1 MRIRAFIWVACFA
14 PFAVLARPL
23 TPDDVYRWQYL
34 TEPRIS
40 PDGRWI
46 AYTLSAP
53 DRSADSDGSHIWLA
67 SWDGKDTRPL
77 SPPAAFAHDA
87 RWSPDG
93 NRIAYL
99 GTGASKSGD
108 EQVWV
113 VDRAGGAPRQVTRF
127 QGSIAGFGWSP
138 DGRRFVFS
146 AKPSAGE
153 EDEDKP
159 KPIVIDRLQFQLD
172 YEGYLTGERAH
183 LYVVDAS
190 SGAITQLTDGK
201 ADDIQP
207 AWAPNGSQVVF
218 LSKAGPEPDAH
229 DNWDLFLIEPKAGSQ
244 PRQLTDT
251 PEMENDPVWG
261 RGFGPPRFSADGSQ
275 LTYVRLGR
283 PEDSWFSM
291 TQVAASGVDGSP
303 AVLPTNALDR
313 LTLNPHWS
321 PDGRSIYF
329 MLEDDRSIVLARV
342 RLKDGRVERLTA
354 PDSVVV
360 DFDVSASGRIAVLYG
375 TSDRPSELMAFES
388 GKLRPLTHHNGPWL
402 HEVSFAR
409 SRNVEFK
416 GSDGAS
422 IHGLVMTP
430 AGEQPSTGWP
440 TIVRVDG
447 GPAYQ
452 WQHEFDLEWQLLV
465 AHGFAVIGPNPRGSS
480 GRGYDYQRA
489 ILGNW
494 GFVDAPDILAAA
506 DFAVA
511 RGIADSKRLG
521 IGGWSY
527 GAQLTNF
534 VIATDSRFKAA
545 TSGAGISNMLA
556 GYGVDQYVR
565 EWENE
570 LGLPWKNTATWLR
583 LSLAFLHADRIR
595 TPTLF
600 LCGSE
605 DSNVPPVG
613 SKQMYQA
620 LRRLGVPTEL
630 VIYPGE
636 YHDLSRPSF
645 RVDRA
650 ERYNQWYDRFLKPN

>member
-1 MRIRAFIWVACFA
+1 MRTRILIWAACLV
-14 PFAVLARPL
+14 PFGVLARPL
-23 TPDDVYRWQYL
+23 TPDDVYRWIDV

-40 PDGRWI
+40 PDGNWI
-46 AYTLSAP
+46 AYTLSVPNRAT
-53 DRSADSDGSHIWLA
+53 DSDGSEIWLV
-67 SWDGKDTRPL
+67 SWDGKQNRRLT
-77 SPPAAFAHDA
+77 PPAAFARDA

-93 NRIAYL
+93 RLIGYL
-99 GTGASKSGD
+99 GTAASESGD
-108 EQVWV
+108 EQIWV
-113 VDRAGGAPRQVTRF
+113 AKRDGGAPQRVTRF
-127 QGSIAGFGWSP
+127 EGSISEFGWSP
-138 DGRRFVFS
+138 DGKRLVFS
-146 AKPSAGE
+146 ARPSSGAK
-153 EDEDKP
+153 DADKP
-159 KPIVIDRLQFQLD
+159 APIVIDRLQFQLD
-172 YEGYLTGERAH
+172 NEGYLTGERSH
-183 LYVVDAS
+183 LYVIDAAG
-190 SGAITQLTDGK
+190 GAVTQLTNGS

-207 AWAPNGSQVVF
+207 AWSPAGSEIVF

-229 DNWDLFLIEPKAGSQ
+229 DNWDLYRIEPQARSK
-244 PRQLTDT
+244 PRQLTRT

-261 RGFGPPRFSADGSQ
+261 RGFGPPRFSADGKR
-275 LTYVRLGR
+275 LAYVRLGK
-283 PEDSWFSM
+283 PEDSWFSI
-291 TQVAASGVDGSP
+291 TAVAASGVDGS
-303 AVLPTNALDR
+303 AAILPTTALDR

-321 PDGRSIYF
+321 ADARSIYF
-329 MLEDDRSIVLARV
+329 MLEDDRSVELARV
-342 RLKDGRVERLTA
+342 RLDGGRVERLTA
-354 PDSVVV
+354 PDRVVA
-360 DFDVSASGRIAVLYG
+360 DFDVSASGRIAVLCG

-388 GKLRPLTHHNGPWL
+388 GKLRPLTHHNESWL
-402 HEVSFAR
+402 GEVAFAR

-416 GSDGAS
+416 SHDGTPV
-422 IHGLVMTP
+422 HGLLMIP
-430 AGEQPSTGWP
+430 AGGRPPAGWP

-465 AHGFAVIGPNPRGSS
+465 AHGYAVIGPNPRGSS
-480 GRGYDYQRA
+480 GRGYAYQRA

-511 RGIADSKRLG
+511 QGIADRERLG

-534 VIATDSRFKAA
+534 VIASDSRFKAA

-570 LGLPWKNTATWLR
+570 LGLPWMNTDTWLR
-583 LSLAFLHADRIR
+583 LSHAFLHADRIR

-600 LCGSE
+600 LSGSE
-605 DSNVPPVG
+605 DSNVPLVG

-620 LRRLGVPTEL
+620 LRRLGVATEL

-636 YHDLSRPSF
+636 YHGLARPSF

-650 ERYNQWYDRFLKPN
+650 QRYDAWYDRFLRAN